1 MQLLR
6 ISSTKIYSFSRNTDF
21 LDPLGF
27 LTDIGQGERQNER
40 QSAGTETVSSQI
52 LPVFV
57 IAFFASLVNSLF
69 FMNDATTT
77 SEGKLVIYARTRVWT
92 RMRCKRSSSLYIYGN
107 HHNVHTMCR
116 PY

>member
-1 MQLLR
+1 M
-6 ISSTKIYSFSRNTDF
+6 SSRNTNF

-27 LTDIGQGERQNER
+27 FTDIGQGERQNER

-69 FMNDATTT
+69 FMNAATAT
-77 SEGKLVIYARTRVWT
+77 SEGKLLYWNLECVFVI
-92 RMRCKRSSSLYIYGN
+92 
-107 HHNVHTMCR
+107 R
-116 PY
+116 PYNVVAHGYVKKYED